1 MNIVKTTALAAIA
14 GLAVAAGASAATSAT
29 PTFPQFAGPPS
40 KDNPVAKPPEIVYSG
55 DGSHLFG
62 GAKGNRKIGKI
73 HWTTW
78 NGTEGLASANN
89 WINNCDPS
97 CANGKFTLYPVTLKA
112 TAPKKEGKYY
122 FFTRLK
128 VTYTHK
134 KFGPKQSFTWPVSY
148 SHGFF
153 DIG

>member
-1 MNIVKTTALAAIA
+1 MNIVKTSALAAIA
-14 GLAVAAGASAATSAT
+14 GLVIAASASAATPT
-29 PTFPQFAGPPS
+29 PTFPTFGGPPS
-40 KDNPVAKPPEIVYSG
+40 KGNPVAKPGEIVYSG

-78 NGTEGLASANN
+78 NGTEGLANANN
-89 WINNCDPS
+89 WINNCEPS

-122 FFTRLK
+122 IFTRLK

-134 KFGPKQSFTWPVSY
+134 KPDGKRSFTWPISY

-153 DIG
+153 NIG